1 MVVCSLGTTK
11 CQKIGST
18 FINVWSQSHTN
29 KYLSKTLIGGKQ
41 SDHIFWV
48 FLICKMFFLSLEA

>member
-1 MVVCSLGTTK
+1 MFLRLASGMVVCSLGTTK

-41 SDHIFWV
+41 SDQIFGY
-48 FLICKMFFLSLEA
+48 F